1 MVKFFEIPIL
11 PMSTPLKFLFLE
23 NAEPAGDVSKLQ
35 EQFNAQRA
43 RMKELYLQKEKEC
56 VQMKQKM
63 ILLKKELDEK
73 DSQLGK
79 QSPGLSVET
88 ETKYNII
95 LLVIA
100 EYNRQK
106 DLEDQKENSQQEILT
121 LQQLLQETC
130 DEATL
135 ANNEI
140 TRLSDENERGR
151 HEVMALNQSL
161 NQLQQVTLRHTMKQS
176 TNSELYFRTPTR
188 V

>member
-1 MVKFFEIPIL
+1 MVKLSEIPIL

-35 EQFNAQRA
+35 EQFDAQRA
-43 RMKELYLQKEKEC
+43 RMKELYLSKEKEC
-56 VQMKQKM
+56 MQIKQKM

-73 DSQLGK
+73 DSQLGR
-79 QSPGLSVET
+79 QWPGFSVDTIT
-88 ETKYNII
+88 EYDFI

-140 TRLSDENERGR
+140 ARLSDENERGR
-151 HEVMALNQSL
+151 HEVMSLNQSL
-161 NQLQQVTLRHTMKQS
+161 NQLQQVNLRYTMKQS
-176 TNSELYFRTPTR
+176 THSEIYFRTPTR